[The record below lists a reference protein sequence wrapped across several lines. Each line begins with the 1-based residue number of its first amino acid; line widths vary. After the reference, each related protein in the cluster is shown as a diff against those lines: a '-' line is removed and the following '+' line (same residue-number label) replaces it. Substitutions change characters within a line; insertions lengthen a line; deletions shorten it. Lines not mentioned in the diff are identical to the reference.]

1 MPSHAHRNEL
11 IAVVSVGSGLLRLA
25 TREGMKNELN
35 NDREIPGSAM
45 LPGLLERSEVQ
56 DLVAAA
62 VTDITTTCF
71 QGLRK
76 LGIKY
81 PNLRE
86 LDLSNS
92 LAVLSTK
99 DFAESQSSHGH
110 TVMTQQPLPVTVDH
124 LLSALYPASGPSLPR
139 LTLMHIRVAK
149 VGINLCLYACSAS
162 CASYKADQHAVHCC
176 WHTYSVE

>member
-62 VTDITTTCF
+62 VADITTTCF
-71 QGLRK
+71 QGLR
-76 LGIKY
+76 
-81 PNLRE
+81 
-86 LDLSNS
+86 
-92 LAVLSTK
+92 
-99 DFAESQSSHGH
+99 
-110 TVMTQQPLPVTVDH
+110 
-124 LLSALYPASGPSLPR
+124 
-139 LTLMHIRVAK
+139 
-149 VGINLCLYACSAS
+149 
-162 CASYKADQHAVHCC
+162 
-176 WHTYSVE
+176 